1 MLGIDAAVA
10 EMETKWSGALSLLKN
25 SSSTRK
31 VDVYNR
37 LAKMSRKQYKGRLRI
52 NVIMEKTV
60 VADEG
65 ALEIIYSTKRPIPFQ
80 VASDTNTLPDKKKS
94 STKSPSSTT
103 TSSTQPLSSSYMS
116 DFLRYANE
124 IDQQQQEED
133 INRPSA
139 WIIQSRANVDSILI
153 ECAKGLKM
161 KAPSVVVL
169 P

>member
-10 EMETKWSGALSLLKN
+10 EMETKWSSALSLLKN

-52 NVIMEKTV
+52 IVIMEKTV

-65 ALEIIYSTKRPIPFQ
+65 TLEIISSTKRPIPFQ
-80 VASDTNTLPDKKKS
+80 VASDTNTLPDKKKT

-103 TSSTQPLSSSYMS
+103 T
-116 DFLRYANE
+116 
-124 IDQQQQEED
+124 
-133 INRPSA
+133 
-139 WIIQSRANVDSILI
+139 
-153 ECAKGLKM
+153 
-161 KAPSVVVL
+161 
-169 P
+169 